1 MSMENKINFTDER
14 LGKIKPAPAGRR
26 SYYYDL
32 ATPGLMLAV
41 TAKGTQT
48 FMFQTWSKLKCRSVT
63 TTIGRYRTGKS
74 GVGVSLDE
82 ARSAAA
88 ILKVSVNAGNDPQAD
103 KKTVRD
109 TLTVGEMLDQY
120 LEDYSKPS
128 KRSWQDDETR
138 IKLYLKPAFGRM
150 LVTELTESKI
160 VPWMNK
166 TKKTFSGATANRRL
180 ALLSVAYTKIVKTFN
195 PCKGIDRFKE
205 TPQERYLRGDE
216 LERLFEALGALRS
229 EGDLDNV
236 DYVELSLLTGAR
248 QANILAMRWNDLDLN
263 FNQWRVPGEESKNGK
278 PLTVALSADA
288 IAILERRKE
297 TASSVFV
304 FPSHGKSGH
313 LQEPFKGWQRILKR
327 AGIECCRLHDL
338 RHTLASYQ
346 SMSGAPESVI
356 GKTLGHQSIETT
368 RKYTHM
374 AQNTVLESVEKAI
387 TLMRTPVGKKVVNIT
402 GGK

>member
-1 MSMENKINFTDER
+1 MSNENKFNFTHER
-14 LGKIKPAPAGRR
+14 LRKIPNADAGKRA
-26 SYYYDL
+26 YYYDTL
-32 ATPGLMLAV
+32 TPGLRLAV
-41 TAKGTQT
+41 SATGNKS
-48 FMFQTWSKLKCRSVT
+48 FQYQAWSSEKQRPVT
-63 TTIGRYRTGKS
+63 LTLGKWPTMTHNAAREKAI
-74 GVGVSLDE
+74 SLQH
-82 ARSAAA
+82 A
-88 ILKVSVNAGNDPQAD
+88 VNDGADPELD
-103 KKTVRD
+103 KKQKRETM
-109 TLTVGEMLDQY
+109 TVGEMLDQY
-120 LEDYSKPS
+120 LEDYSKPN

-138 IKLYLKPAFGRM
+138 IKLYLKPAFGRI

-166 TKKTFSGATANRRL
+166 TKKSFSGATANRRL
-180 ALLSVAYTKIVKTFN
+180 ALLSVAYTKIVRTLN
-195 PCKGIDRFKE
+195 PCKGIARFKE

-229 EGDLDNV
+229 EGDIDNV

-248 QANILAMRWNDLDLN
+248 QANVLAMRWNDLDLN
-263 FNQWRVPGEESKNGK
+263 FNQWRVPGEESKNGR

-327 AGIECCRLHDL
+327 AGIEDCRLHDL

-374 AQNTVLESVEKAI
+374 AQNTVLESVEKAVA
-387 TLMRTPVGKKVVNIT
+387 LMKAPVAKKVVNIT
-402 GGK
+402 GKK